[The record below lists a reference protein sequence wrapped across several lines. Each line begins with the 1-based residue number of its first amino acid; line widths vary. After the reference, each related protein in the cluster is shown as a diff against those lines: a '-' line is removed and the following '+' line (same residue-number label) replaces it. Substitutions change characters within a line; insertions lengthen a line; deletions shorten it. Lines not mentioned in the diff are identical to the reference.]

1 MLQIAV
7 VREKPD
13 AAVQNGHE
21 PVGPVFVQF
30 KFDELIVQ
38 RTLKVQV
45 RAFVDR
51 NKQRATEPTPR
62 MLPSSMPLKRSSKS

>member
-1 MLQIAV
+1 VLQIAV

-30 KFDELIVQ
+30 KFDELIV
-38 RTLKVQV
+38 
-45 RAFVDR
+45 
-51 NKQRATEPTPR
+51 
-62 MLPSSMPLKRSSKS
+62 